1 MNTLESITQTNSD
14 SRELAVRESDGVLV
28 SLLWHPRDDALTV
41 EVEDARDGQRLE
53 FTVDRCC
60 ALDAFYLPF
69 AYAA

>member
-1 MNTLESITQTNSD
+1 MHTVESITQTDAD
-14 SRELAVRESDGVLV
+14 SRELAVRDSDGVLV
-28 SLLWHPRDDALTV
+28 SLFWHPRNDALTV

-60 ALDAFYLPF
+60 ALDAFYHPY